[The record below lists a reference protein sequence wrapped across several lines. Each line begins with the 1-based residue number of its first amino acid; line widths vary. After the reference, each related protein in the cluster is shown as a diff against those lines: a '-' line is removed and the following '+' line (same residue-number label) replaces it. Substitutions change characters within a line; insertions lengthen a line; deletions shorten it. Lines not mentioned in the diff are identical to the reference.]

1 MNFSLTVKNELIAGA
16 PRAACCKRAYAHGLF
31 FDMAQTRDHTLVLT
45 LSSADARREAMR
57 LYRDLYRKEALMN
70 QNRLLFSSERLYA
83 ELTGGADFFACEH
96 CRQHFLRG
104 LLISV
109 GSITDPAKA
118 YRLEIRLRDPG
129 NLPFLASFFEEC
141 GWQPHC
147 RATKDGVCLNFRKS
161 ETIEDILAFAGAS
174 QGVFEYIN
182 AKIAKEIR
190 NTENRA
196 TNCVTRNIKTSV
208 GASGKCCE
216 AISYLKMR
224 GKLETLPEELRETAR
239 LRTEHPDVS
248 LSELAFLHNP
258 SITKS
263 GLNHRL
269 QKIMEMAASL
279 KEAAQKREQ

>member
-16 PRAACCKRAYAHGLF
+16 PRSACCKRAYARGLF
-31 FDMAQTRDHTLVLT
+31 FDMAQTRDRTLVLT

-57 LYRDLYRKEALMN
+57 LYRDLYRKEALMD
-70 QNRLLFSSERLYA
+70 QNRLLFSSEQLYA
-83 ELTGGADFFACEH
+83 ELTGGADFFICEH
-96 CRQHFLRG
+96 CRHHFLRG

-109 GSITDPAKA
+109 GSVTDPEKA
-118 YRLEIRLRDPG
+118 YRLEIRLRDPE
-129 NLPFLASFFEEC
+129 NLPFLASFFAEH
-141 GWQPHC
+141 GWKPNC
-147 RATKDGVCLNFRKS
+147 RTIPGGVCLGFRKS

-174 QGVFEYIN
+174 QGVFNYIN

-208 GASGKCCE
+208 GASGRCCE
-216 AISYLKMR
+216 AISYLKAR
-224 GKLETLPEELRETAR
+224 GKLETLPEELRETAH
-239 LRTEHPDVS
+239 LRAEYPDAS
-248 LSELAFLHNP
+248 LSELAVLHNP

-269 QKIMEMAASL
+269 QKIMEIAASV
-279 KEAAQKREQ
+279 KETARQKEE

>member
-16 PRAACCKRAYAHGLF
+16 PRTACCKRAYARGVF
-31 FDMAQTRDHTLVLT
+31 FDMAQTRERTLVLT
-45 LSSADARREAMR
+45 LSSAAARREAMR

-70 QNRLLFSSERLYA
+70 QNRLLFFSEQLYE
-83 ELTGGADFFACEH
+83 ELTGDADLFVCEH
-96 CRQHFLRG
+96 CRHHFLRG

-109 GSITDPAKA
+109 GSVTDPGKA
-118 YRLEIRLRDPG
+118 YRLEIRLRDPE
-129 NLPFLASFFEEC
+129 NVPFLSAFLEEC
-141 GWQPHC
+141 GWTPGC
-147 RATKDGVCLNFRKS
+147 RTTPDGVCLFFRKS

-196 TNCVTRNIKTSV
+196 TNCVTRNIRASV

-216 AISYLKMR
+216 AIAFLKAR
-224 GKLETLPEELRETAR
+224 GKLETLPEELRMTAH
-239 LRTEHPDVS
+239 LRAEHPDIS

-269 QKIMEMAASL
+269 QKIMEIAASVRETAQNI
-279 KEAAQKREQ
+279 KE